1 MKISKKHAVL
11 FILFIVPLL
20 FYIYLQMGT
29 YNFGKLPIVTKEV
42 IDVSN
47 IDKKIKFKGKVSV
60 INFIGKDTID
70 SRGELF
76 NLNEKIYKKFYGYTD
91 FQLISF
97 VDKELKPQ
105 TEALKEKLGKY
116 TNMIKWNFIY
126 TSKDEMDAIHDSFKS
141 DSKLDSNSHTSQAY
155 IVDKEVA
162 LRRGESTIKSLKKK
176 KLFGYNMQS
185 VAELKNDMFDDV
197 KVVLAEYSLAL
208 KKNNRSEDRRKK
220 SISNEEK

>member
-1 MKISKKHAVL
+1 
-11 FILFIVPLL
+11 
-20 FYIYLQMGT
+20 MGT

-47 IDKKIKFKGKVSV
+47 IDKHIKFKGKVSV
-60 INFIGKDTID
+60 VNFIGKDTTQ

-76 NLNEKIYKKFYGYTD
+76 NLNEKVYKKFYGYTD

-97 VDKELKPQ
+97 VDKAYKMQ
-105 TEALKEKLGKY
+105 TEELKEKLSKY
-116 TNMIKWNFIY
+116 TNMVKWNFLY
-126 TSKDEMDAIHDSFKS
+126 VSKDEVDAVYKSFKTN
-141 DSKLDSNSHTSQAY
+141 KELDSNIHSNEAF
-155 IVDKEVA
+155 IIDKEVA
-162 LRRGESTIKSLKKK
+162 LRRGESTIKKLKGK

-185 VAELKNDMFDDV
+185 VAELKNDMYDDI

>member
-1 MKISKKHAVL
+1 MKISKKHLVL

-29 YNFGKLPIVTKEV
+29 YNFGKLPVVTKDV

-47 IDKKIKFKGKVSV
+47 IDRKFKFKGKVTV
-60 INFIGKDTID
+60 VNFIGKDTTD
-70 SRGELF
+70 SRGEIF

-97 VDKELKPQ
+97 VDEAYKSQ
-105 TEALKEKLGKY
+105 TEELAKKLGKY
-116 TNMIKWNFIY
+116 TNMIKWKFLY
-126 TSKDEMDAIHDSFKS
+126 ASKAEIDALYESFQTNE
-141 DSKLDSNSHTSQAY
+141 KLDANIHSKKAF
-155 IVDKEVA
+155 IIDKEVA
-162 LRRGESTIKSLKKK
+162 LRRGESTIKKLKEK
-176 KLFGYNMQS
+176 KLYGYNMQS

-208 KKNNRSEDRRKK
+208 KKNNRSEDRRIK

>member
-1 MKISKKHAVL
+1 MKISKKHLVL

-29 YNFGKLPIVTKEV
+29 YNFGKLPIVTKNV

-47 IDKKIKFKGKVSV
+47 IDKKLKFKGKVTV
-60 INFIGKDTID
+60 VNFIGKDTTD
-70 SRGELF
+70 SRGEIF

-97 VDKELKPQ
+97 VDKAYKSQ
-105 TEALKEKLGKY
+105 TEALQKKLSKY
-116 TNMIKWNFIY
+116 TNMVKWKFLY
-126 TSKDEMDAIHDSFKS
+126 ASKEEINALYESFQTNE
-141 DSKLDSNSHTSQAY
+141 KLDDNIHTIKAF
-155 IVDKEVA
+155 IIDKEVA
-162 LRRGESTIKSLKKK
+162 LRRGESTIKKLKKK

-208 KKNNRSEDRRKK
+208 KKNNRSEDRRIK